1 MAWRSTALQA
11 AAIAAIAHA
20 GAAQETGPDPVLAEL
35 GAPLFQRHCAAC
47 HGAGGR
53 GDGPAA
59 KALVTPPADLT
70 TIAARRGGT
79 FPSTIAQFIDGRFE
93 VVAHGSREMPV
104 WGQHFGADV
113 PDAGVGESIARGK
126 IATLV
131 EYLKSIQRQPLPR
144 REPPRP

>member
-1 MAWRSTALQA
+1 MAWRSIALQA
-11 AAIAAIAHA
+11 AVIAAIAYP
-20 GAAQETGPDPVLAEL
+20 GAAQETAPNSILAEL

-47 HGAGGR
+47 HGADGR

-79 FPSTIAQFIDGRFE
+79 FPPTIAQFIDGRFE
-93 VVAHGSREMPV
+93 VTAHGSREMPV
-104 WGQHFGADV
+104 WGQRFGADV
-113 PDAGVGESIARGK
+113 PDAGVGESIARGN

-131 EYLKSIQRQPLPR
+131 EYLKSIQRPPLSR
-144 REPPRP
+144 REPPKP